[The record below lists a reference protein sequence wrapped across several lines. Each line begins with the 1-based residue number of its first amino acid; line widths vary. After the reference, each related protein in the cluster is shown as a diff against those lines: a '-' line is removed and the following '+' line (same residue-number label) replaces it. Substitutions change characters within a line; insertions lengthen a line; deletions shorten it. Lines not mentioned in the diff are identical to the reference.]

1 MLMEV
6 LHCREDLSHKTG
18 CLKFAEF
25 VHLNNLFKELTTFC
39 ELHHYVHITVVN
51 IGFVKLDNVGV
62 INLGKNGELFLEE
75 LHIFLDVLFEYA
87 LHGILDLRVSDAMCD
102 THGPEMS
109 STDKFLKRVYRADIC
124 RRKCLRN
131 VFENLC
137 ARSCSRCYLLLL
149 HTRSRHL
156 L

>member
-6 LHCREDLSHKTG
+6 LHCREDLSHETG
-18 CLKFAEF
+18 CLELGEF

-39 ELHHYVHITVVN
+39 ELHHYVNITVVN

-62 INLGKNGELFLEE
+62 INLRKNGKLFLEE
-75 LHIFLDVLFEYA
+75 LHIFLDVLFKYA
-87 LHGILDLRVSDAMCD
+87 LHSILDLRVSDTMRD
-102 THGPEMS
+102 SDGPEMPS
-109 STDKFLKRVYRADIC
+109 ADKLLKRVDRADIC

-137 ARSCSRCYLLLL
+137 A
-149 HTRSRHL
+149 
-156 L
+156 